1 MYSIVPEVT
10 WDVYAPYDDDL
21 SQMQIFVDG
30 VDVHA
35 STVVITE
42 EEACVN
48 DDADRSND
56 FVHVEGEVDIDK
68 EAITAPLMD
77 DVDAIHFNVPTRNA
91 FDILADLADF

>member
-48 DDADRSND
+48 DDGDGSND
-56 FVHVEGEVDIDK
+56 FVRVEGEVDIDK
-68 EAITAPLMD
+68 EAITTPLMD